1 MGVHACVDV
10 YLRATST
17 GSRAGGMPI
26 RKQRG
31 LLRMNPDIQR
41 AITKAWGE
49 LQALG
54 VEHLDVFG
62 SEARGSATPESDVDV
77 PVSFRGPATLRQLVA
92 LRHRLE
98 ALLGRKV
105 DLVTP
110 RALERKPRLRERVL
124 REAVR
129 VA

>member
-1 MGVHACVDV
+1 M
-10 YLRATST
+10 L
-17 GSRAGGMPI
+17 SRSQH
-26 RKQRG
+26 R

-41 AITKAWGE
+41 AITNAWGE

-77 PVSFRGPATLRQLVA
+77 LVYFRGPATLRQLVA
-92 LRHRLE
+92 LRDRLE